1 MTSWAAPLRS
11 GRRRAA
17 ASEEALGR
25 LCWVLLA
32 VDLVVVAGSSPDPW
46 RALFVSRPTSFEA
59 MQSITLGALFVLMLT
74 RLVLSSIRMPRRA
87 LSNGLLAASMLMWT
101 AGGLVM
107 QSAGAATVAF
117 PAPQEWLFVASVV
130 LLAAYLFF
138 DAPGLRHTST
148 SMMLD
153 SVVVA
158 CGSSCLVGVL
168 VAGPFAEP
176 FTRQGVPLL
185 VALLYPIMDSLLLAA
200 LLGQIVAGARDL
212 NSRTFTL
219 LAGMTVMLLADTG
232 LVRALSV
239 GIYEYGAVNEVA
251 WVSSYALMVAAA
263 SATPREAEKIPSR
276 PRARAW
282 VGGATVAA
290 AGVAVAVLTFQQPGQ
305 TRDLLISPAVLTL
318 VTSGVRL
325 GLALR
330 QAKRAADAYRLTLID
345 ELTEIPNRRALVEEV
360 ERVLRHGSAGL
371 ILLDLS
377 SFKEINDTLGH
388 VCGDSVLGVVAS
400 RLWRTGDPVL
410 MAARLGSDEFAV
422 LVEGDDEQAMAEVA
436 VQIRAAVQRSVRIDG
451 IELSLDCSMGLV
463 IGRSPL
469 TAGDLLRRADVA
481 MHQAKALGDA
491 AAFYDPERD
500 EFSRERLRLGEE
512 LRSGIAGGEIVLWYQ
527 PKVDATTGSVVGV
540 EALVR
545 WQHPRDGLLQP
556 GAFLPAAR
564 RSGLMPALTDS
575 VVRSAVADLVRWRRA
590 GLPLRV
596 AINVAPAELLGGHA
610 VATLISS
617 LARAG
622 LEGEAVV
629 VEVTE
634 DSFLAEPERARQA
647 ILELRKHQIDV
658 SIDDFG
664 TGYSSLSY
672 LRDLPVQELKIDRSF
687 VARLADDHRTLMIVS
702 TTVHLAHGLGLRVVA
717 EGVEDEALAEQLR
730 GLGVDVL
737 QGYLYGR
744 PMPADGLAAWILQT
758 QGAAAE

>member
-1 MTSWAAPLRS
+1 VKSWTAPARA
-11 GRRRAA
+11 GGWRAA
-17 ASEEALGR
+17 ASELALGGAG
-25 LCWVLLA
+25 WALLA
-32 VDLVVVAGSSPDPW
+32 VDLVVVASRSPDPW
-46 RALFVSRPTSFEA
+46 RALLVSVPTRFEA
-59 MQSITLGALFVLMLT
+59 MQSIILGVLFVLMLA
-74 RLVLSSIRMPRRA
+74 RLVLSSVRMPRRA
-87 LSNGLLAASMLMWT
+87 RSNGLLAASMLMWT
-101 AGGLVM
+101 AGSMVM
-107 QSAGAATVAF
+107 QAAGPAKVAF

-138 DAPGLRHTST
+138 DAPGLRHTSS
-148 SMMLD
+148 SMILD

-158 CGSSCLVGVL
+158 CGSSCLVGVM

-176 FTRQGVPLL
+176 FLRQGVPLL

-200 LLGQIVAGARDL
+200 LLGQMVAGARDL
-212 NSRTFTL
+212 NARTFTL
-219 LAGMTVMLLADTG
+219 LAGMTLMLLADTA
-232 LVRALSV
+232 LVRALST
-239 GIYEYGAVNEVA
+239 GTYDYGAINEVA

-263 SATPREAEKIPSR
+263 SATPREAERIPVR
-276 PRARAW
+276 PRARTW
-282 VGGATVAA
+282 VGGATVGA
-290 AGVAVAVLTFQQPGQ
+290 AGVAVAVLAFQPPGQ

-360 ERVLRHGSAGL
+360 ERVLRHGPAGL

-388 VCGDSVLGVVAS
+388 VCGDSVLGVVAT
-400 RLWRTGDPVL
+400 RLCRIGGPVL
-410 MAARLGSDEFAV
+410 MSARLGSDEFAV
-422 LVEGDDEQAMAEVA
+422 LVEGGDEQTMAEVA
-436 VQIRAAVQRSVRIDG
+436 LQLRSAVQKSVRIDG

-463 IGRSPL
+463 IGMLPL

-481 MHQAKALGDA
+481 MHQAKSLGDVA
-491 AAFYDPERD
+491 VFYDPERD

-512 LRSGIAGGEIVLWYQ
+512 LRSGIGSGEIVLWYQ
-527 PKVDATTGSVVGV
+527 PKVDALTGSVVGV

-545 WQHPRDGLLQP
+545 WQHPRDGLMQP
-556 GAFLPAAR
+556 ASFLPVAR

-575 VVRSAVADLVRWRRA
+575 VVRSAVADLVRWRQA

-617 LARAG
+617 LERAG

-647 ILELRKHQIDV
+647 ILELRRNQIDV

-730 GLGVDVL
+730 SLGVDVL

-744 PMPADGLAAWILQT
+744 PMPAEGIAAWIHQR
-758 QGAAAE
+758 QPARSS